1 MKSVCSVLLRSLK
14 GRDHF
19 EDGGVDRRA
28 SYLQSILKWRGRG
41 WGLDSVT
48 PDKEQ

>member
-1 MKSVCSVLLRSLK
+1 MYAVLCLKSLK

-19 EDGGVDRRA
+19 EDAGVDRRA
-28 SYLQSILKWRGRG
+28 LYLQSILKWKGRG

-48 PDKEQ
+48 PDKEQL